1 MLSLSEVADMTRG
14 RIVSPRTRTDAVQVV
29 GVSTDSRAIAP
40 GSLFVALSG
49 ERFDGHA
56 YLDDVAARGAAA
68 ALVARGRSANAL
80 PLVEVDDTRRALG
93 DLAAGW
99 RRRFSMP
106 LIAVVGS
113 NGKTTTKEMIAA
125 IFTAAF
131 GENDRCATRGN
142 LNNDIGVPL
151 TLLGLRTHHRAAV
164 VELGM
169 NHPGETARLAEIA
182 QPSIALVVNAQ
193 REHQEFMQSVA
204 AVADEH
210 ALAIDGLTS
219 DGVAVFPADD
229 AHADVWRRA
238 AGTRHIVDFICITDQ
253 KLDAPAA
260 SVVGRAHLDVEDTVI
275 HFDTLLG
282 TTTVRLAASGLHNA
296 RNATAAVAACVAA
309 ATWKSAAGTA
319 AADISLD
326 AIRRG
331 LETFAPMRGRSRR
344 FVSRGGSA
352 VIDDS
357 YNANPDSMRVA
368 IDLLATHAA
377 PRLLILG
384 DMGEV
389 GSEGPR
395 FHAEI
400 GAYACE
406 HGIEALYATGAASRA
421 TVAAFGAYG
430 GHRGAHFDDVDR
442 LIEAARAWLAENE
455 ARARRA
461 ASLAIDHAPAASP
474 APSVLVKGS
483 RFMRMERV
491 VAALCGA
498 DLAEGAH

>member
-1 MLSLSEVADMTRG
+1 MLSLHEVAEMTRG
-14 RIVSPRTRTDAVQVV
+14 RVVVARTHADAVRVFD
-29 GVSTDSRAIAP
+29 VSTDSRAVAP

-68 ALVARGRSANAL
+68 ALVVEGRTATAL

-106 LIAVVGS
+106 LVAVVGS

-125 IFTAAF
+125 IFAAAF

-164 VELGM
+164 IELGM

-182 QPSIALVVNAQ
+182 QPSIVLVVNAQ
-193 REHQEFMQSVA
+193 REHQEFMRSVA
-204 AVADEH
+204 AVAAEH
-210 ALAIDGLTS
+210 ALAIDALTR

-229 AHADVWRRA
+229 SHAEVWRRA
-238 AGTRHIVDFICITDQ
+238 AGKCRIVDFACTTDHRI
-253 KLDAPAA
+253 DVPAA
-260 SVVGRAHLDVEDTVI
+260 SVVARAHLDVEDMVI
-275 HFDTLLG
+275 HFDTPLG

-296 RNATAAVAACVAA
+296 RNAAAAVAACVAA
-309 ATWKSAAGTA
+309 GTIGSAERPT

-331 LETFAPMRGRSRR
+331 LEAFLPMRGRSQR

-357 YNANPDSMRVA
+357 YNANPDSMLAA
-368 IDLLATHAA
+368 IDLLATHAP

-400 GAYACE
+400 GAHARE
-406 HGIEALYATGAASRA
+406 AGIEALYATGTASRA
-421 TVAAFGAYG
+421 TVTAFGE
-430 GHRGAHFDDVDR
+430 RGAHFDDVEA
-442 LIEAARAWLAENE
+442 LIEAARTWLVASEPH
-455 ARARRA
+455 ARR
-461 ASLAIDHAPAASP
+461 SAPSTQAEDP
-474 APSVLVKGS
+474 TPSVLVKGS

-491 VAALCGA
+491 VAALCA
-498 DLAEGAH
+498 VDLAEGAH

>member
-1 MLSLSEVADMTRG
+1 MLSLHEVADMTRG
-14 RIVSPRTRTDAVQVV
+14 RVVSRRAHADAVQVLD
-29 GVSTDSRAIAP
+29 VSTDSRAIAP

-68 ALVARGRSANAL
+68 ALVAEGRSASAL

-99 RRRFSMP
+99 RQRFSMP
-106 LIAVVGS
+106 LVVVVGS

-131 GENDRCATRGN
+131 GESDRCATRGN

-164 VELGM
+164 IELGM

-182 QPSIALVVNAQ
+182 QPSIALIVNAQ
-193 REHQEFMQSVA
+193 REHQEFMRSVA

-210 ALAIDGLTS
+210 ALAIDVLAP

-238 AGTRHIVDFICITDQ
+238 AGSRRVVDFVCITDHSV
-253 KLDAPAA
+253 DVPTA
-260 SVVGRAHLDVEDTVI
+260 SVVARAHLEVDDTVI
-275 HFDTLLG
+275 HLDTPLG

-309 ATWKSAAGTA
+309 GTMGSGAVPATATA

-331 LETFAPMRGRSRR
+331 LEAFAPMRGRSQR

-357 YNANPDSMRVA
+357 YNANPDSMLAA
-368 IDLLATHAA
+368 IDLLATYAA

-400 GAYACE
+400 GAYARE

-421 TVAAFGAYG
+421 TVSAFGE
-430 GHRGAHFDDVDR
+430 RGTHFDDVEA
-442 LIEAARAWLAENE
+442 LIEAASAWLDAGE
-455 ARARRA
+455 ARARCM
-461 ASLAIDHAPAASP
+461 ASP
-474 APSVLVKGS
+474 SPAVTSTPSVLVKGS

-491 VAALCGA
+491 VAALRGV
-498 DLAEGAH
+498 DPAEGAH

>member
-1 MLSLSEVADMTRG
+1 MLSLHEVADMTRG
-14 RIVSPRTRTDAVQVV
+14 RIVCERAHADAVRVSD
-29 GVSTDSRAIAP
+29 VSTDSREIAA

-49 ERFDGHA
+49 EHFDGHA

-68 ALVARGRSANAL
+68 AVVADGHSSQSL
-80 PLVEVDDTRRALG
+80 PLVAVEDTRRALG

-99 RRRFSMP
+99 RKRFFIP
-106 LIAVVGS
+106 LVVVVGS

-131 GENDRCATRGN
+131 GEDDRCATRGN

-164 VELGM
+164 IELGM

-193 REHQEFMQSVA
+193 REHQEFMQSVE

-210 ALAIDGLTS
+210 ALAITALPS
-219 DGVAVFPADD
+219 NGVAVFPADD
-229 AHADVWRRA
+229 AHTDVWRRA
-238 AGTRHIVDFICITDQ
+238 AGARRVVDFVCVTDREVTSG
-253 KLDAPAA
+253 PA
-260 SVVGRAHLDVEDTVI
+260 SVVARAHLEVDDTVV
-275 HFDTLLG
+275 HFDTPLG
-282 TTTVRLAASGLHNA
+282 TVTARLAAAGLHNA
-296 RNATAAVAACVAA
+296 RNAAAAVAACI
-309 ATWKSAAGTA
+309 AAGA
-319 AADISLD
+319 VADIPLD

-331 LETFAPMRGRSRR
+331 IEAFRPMRGRSQR
-344 FVSRGGSA
+344 FASHQGAV

-357 YNANPDSMRVA
+357 YNANPDSMRAA

-377 PRLLILG
+377 PHLLILG

-389 GSEGPR
+389 GGEGPR

-400 GAYACE
+400 GAYARE
-406 HGIEALYATGAASRA
+406 RGIESLYATGSASRE
-421 TVAAFGAYG
+421 TVAAFGDG
-430 GHRGAHFDDVDR
+430 GTHFDDVEA
-442 LIEAARAWLAENE
+442 LIEAASAWLLSSEE
-455 ARARRA
+455 DGLR
-461 ASLAIDHAPAASP
+461 ASP
-474 APSVLVKGS
+474 AAAPSVTASVLVKGS

-491 VAALCGA
+491 VAALRDV
-498 DLAEGAH
+498 DLAAGPTAGAH